1 MCTTF
6 FQVKR
11 LSSSWD
17 STDDAE
23 ASDDKDDRLDSKFH
37 MKFPVRG
44 GASAITFHPRSKR
57 VIIVSQTKDHRSQL
71 NFYSNEGKF
80 ERSIDLDVEQGYDI
94 TEAAVTTEGR
104 ICLAAS
110 NFWKEKGKILVL

>member
-11 LSSSWD
+11 QFSYWD

-37 MKFPVRG
+37 MKFPVRK

-57 VIIVSQTKDHRSQL
+57 VIIVSQTEDHRSQL

-80 ERSIDLDVEQGYDI
+80 ERSIDLDVEQDYDI

-110 NFWKEKGKILVL
+110 NFREKKGKILVL